1 MISPVSAGEKGG
13 LMSKQTDSREIA
25 RGYFNRIT
33 SGHKNTVS
41 RPDLSLPGNE
51 SIDRQLRILVEEAN
65 HNGDC
70 IINVG
75 NGYYRPIPGDPVDE
89 LEFKEYT
96 SKDDSRADKL
106 WSKIYSMHTTFDNW
120 RKEGERAVQIRNQ
133 REAAGAE

>member
-1 MISPVSAGEKGG
+1 
-13 LMSKQTDSREIA
+13 MSKQTDAREIA

-41 RPDLSLPGNE
+41 RPDLGLPGNE
-51 SIDRQLRILVEEAN
+51 SIDRQLRLLVEEAN

-96 SKDDSRADKL
+96 SKDDSRAGKL
-106 WSKIYSMHTTFDNW
+106 WDKIYSMKTTFSNW
-120 RKEGERAVQIRNQ
+120 RKEGQHGEEKQ
-133 REAAGAE
+133 RERKTG